1 MAKKAKRPV
10 PQGCKEASIKSFL
23 DMIAPSV
30 VSFMPDH
37 FICGNTYSRSIKED
51 IGKRDTFLTDGI
63 KNTSFNDTAILSLQ
77 CLTENQQTYQPKKN
91 TILHSCIF

>member
-1 MAKKAKRPV
+1 MGFIPNATDFQANKTRCDIFKP
-10 PQGCKEASIKSFL
+10 EL
-23 DMIAPSV
+23 SV
-30 VSFMPDH
+30 